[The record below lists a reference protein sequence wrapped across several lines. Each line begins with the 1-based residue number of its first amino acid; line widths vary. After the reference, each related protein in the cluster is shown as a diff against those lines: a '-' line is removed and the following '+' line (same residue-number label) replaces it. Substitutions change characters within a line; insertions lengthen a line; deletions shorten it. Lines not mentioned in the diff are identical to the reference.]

1 MSLFL
6 YRDIMMGQL
15 AVLYNTNNPSKPP
28 SFKDTFKEKIK
39 SLPLSRPDQQVTKMS
54 ETEKNI
60 KQLGN

>member
-1 MSLFL
+1 
-6 YRDIMMGQL
+6 MMGQL

-60 KQLGN
+60 KQLQD